1 MADML
6 ITQIR
11 KNALEYLADEAWKA
25 NLLRGRDDTRIS
37 VQTPSPA
44 WYRDQIANFAT
55 PTPEDLTMSGD
66 LHVKNQGPF
75 YGEMNMFIYDAKY
88 KKTLPYYDRF
98 PLVIPILD
106 RSFNYN
112 PKKEFIGINFH
123 YLPIQFRLKLINDLV
138 NIYAKGTEIDLMGR
152 ESFTENTKVV
162 ITNFARLLSKV
173 KATKPCVKHYLNSN
187 IRSKIRRIKASEFV
201 IASLLPVES
210 FHQQNSEM
218 SPTTVWNDSLKTI
231 RTQ

>member
-1 MADML
+1 ML

-11 KNALEYLADEAWKA
+11 KMAVQYLADEAWDA
-25 NLLRGRDDTRIS
+25 GMWRGRDDTRIS

-44 WYRDQIANFAT
+44 WYSDQIKKFAT
-55 PTPEDLTMSGD
+55 PSPEDLTATGD
-66 LHVKNQGPF
+66 VRRHDQGPF
-75 YGEMNMFIYDAKY
+75 FGEMNMFVYDAKH

-106 RSFNYN
+106 QSFNYN
-112 PKKEFIGINFH
+112 PLREFMGINFH
-123 YLPIQFRLKLINDLV
+123 YLPIPFRLKLINDLV
-138 NIYAKGTEIDLMGR
+138 NIYVKGTEIDDMGR
-152 ESFTENTKVV
+152 ESFTENTKIV

-187 IRSKIRRIKASEFV
+187 IRSNIRRVKATEFV

-210 FHQQNSEM
+210 FVQQNSEM
-218 SPTTVWNDSLKTI
+218 SPTSVWNDSLKTI

>member
-1 MADML
+1 ML